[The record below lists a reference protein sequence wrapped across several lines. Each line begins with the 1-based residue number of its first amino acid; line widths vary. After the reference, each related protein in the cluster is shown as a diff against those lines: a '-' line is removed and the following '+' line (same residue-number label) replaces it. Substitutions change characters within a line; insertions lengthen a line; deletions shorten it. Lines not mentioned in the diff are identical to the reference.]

1 MFACMT
7 RKANVLRLAEAN
19 RNQLRQSI
27 TVYGTVYRFKF
38 RVQRS
43 LFSLTKL
50 RLITCLCILRIVWL
64 EENKSKLHK

>member
-1 MFACMT
+1 MT

-38 RVQRS
+38 RVLRS
-43 LFSLTKL
+43 LFILKEL

>member
-1 MFACMT
+1 MT

-43 LFSLTKL
+43 LFSLTEL